1 MILAGFGIQD
11 KGQLLMKSVRLHG
24 TGNLQIHEEPVP
36 VAGMGEKLVRIKSVG
51 VCGSDLHWFSEGS
64 IGDAKL
70 EHPLVLGH
78 EFAGVTEDGQRV
90 AIDPA
95 IPCGHCE
102 YCDHGHPNLCD
113 NLIFAGHGKTDG
125 ALREWMA
132 WSEKSL
138 FPVPDSLSDADA
150 AMLEPLGVAIYTVDL
165 GKLQAGMTV
174 GVFGCGP
181 IGLLIIQMAKLS
193 GASTI
198 IATDKLAHRVEAA
211 KSFGATPAFLAEEGR
226 ELEEIR
232 AATNGRGVEV
242 AFEAAGPQDCVDA
255 AFAAVAPGGKVILA
269 GIPDNDKTSFSASMA
284 RRKGLT
290 IKLVRRMK
298 HTYPRAI
305 ELVWKGLVDVR
316 SIVTRRFPLDQAA
329 EAFRVAQRREGL
341 KIIIEV

>member
-1 MILAGFGIQD
+1 
-11 KGQLLMKSVRLHG
+11 MKAVRLHG

-36 VAGMGEKLVRIKSVG
+36 AAGAGERLVRVKAVG
-51 VCGSDLHWFSEGS
+51 VCGSDLHWFAEGS

-78 EFAGVTEDGQRV
+78 EFAGITEEGQRV

-102 YCDHGHPNLCD
+102 FCERGHPNLCAD
-113 NLIFAGHGKTDG
+113 LIFAGHGKTDG
-125 ALREWMA
+125 GLREWIA

-138 FPVPDSLSDADA
+138 VPIPDSISDADG
-150 AMLEPLGVAIYTVDL
+150 AMLEPLGIAIHSVDL
-165 GKLQAGMTV
+165 GKLKAGMTI

-181 IGLLIIQMAKLS
+181 IGLLILQMAKLA
-193 GASTI
+193 GAATI

-211 KSFGATPAFLAEEGR
+211 RRLGATHAFLADEGR
-226 ELEEIR
+226 ELEALR
-232 AATNGRGVEV
+232 AATRGREVDV
-242 AFEAAGPQDCVDA
+242 AFEAAGTQDAVDIS
-255 AFAAVAPGGKVILA
+255 FAAVTPGGKIIIA
-269 GIPDNDKTSFSASMA
+269 GIPDDDKTSFSASTA

-305 ELVWKGLVDVR
+305 ELVSKGLVDVR
-316 SIVTRRFPLDQAA
+316 SLVTHRFPLEQAA
-329 EAFRVAQRREGL
+329 EAFRVAERREGL
-341 KIIIEV
+341 KVLIEV

>member
-1 MILAGFGIQD
+1 
-11 KGQLLMKSVRLHG
+11 MKSVRLHG
-24 TGNLQIHEEPVP
+24 IGDLKLHDEPVP
-36 VAGMGEKLVRIKSVG
+36 IAGDGEKLVRIRSVG

-78 EFAGVTEDGQRV
+78 EFSGVTEDDQRV

-95 IPCGHCE
+95 IPCGRCE
-102 YCDHGHPNLCD
+102 FCDHGNPNLCSS
-113 NLIFAGHGKTDG
+113 LLFAGHGKTDG

-132 WSEKSL
+132 WDQRRFFSI
-138 FPVPDSLSDADA
+138 PDSLSDADG
-150 AMLEPLGVAIYTVDL
+150 AMLEPLGVAIHSVDL
-165 GKLQAGMTV
+165 GKLTAGMTV

-181 IGLLIIQMAKLS
+181 IGLLIVQMARLS
-193 GASTI
+193 GAANI
-198 IATDKLAHRVEAA
+198 IVTDRLVHRLEAA
-211 KSFGATPAFLAEEGR
+211 KALGASHVILAQDGR

-232 AATNGRGVEV
+232 AATRGRGVDV
-242 AFEAAGPQDCVDA
+242 AFDAAGTQSAVDA
-255 AFAAVAPGGKVILA
+255 AFAAVSTGGKVVLA
-269 GIPDNDKTSFSASMA
+269 GIPDDDKTSFSASTA

-305 ELVWKGLVDVR
+305 ELVSKGLVDVR
-316 SIVTRRFPLDQAA
+316 SLVTHRFPLEQSA

-341 KIIIEV
+341 KIIIDV

>member
-1 MILAGFGIQD
+1 
-11 KGQLLMKSVRLHG
+11 MKSVRLHG
-24 TGNLQIHEEPVP
+24 TGDLQIHNEEIPG
-36 VAGMGEKLVRIKSVG
+36 AGVGEKLIRVKSVG

-78 EFAGVTEDGQRV
+78 EFAGVTEEGQRV

-102 YCDHGHPNLCD
+102 FCGHGYPNLCA
-113 NLIFAGHGKTDG
+113 NLIFAGHGKHDG
-125 ALREWMA
+125 ALREWLA

-138 FPVPDSLSDADA
+138 FPIPDSISDSDGAL
-150 AMLEPLGVAIYTVDL
+150 LEPLGIAIHAVDL
-165 GKLQAGMTV
+165 GKLKAGMTV

-181 IGLLIIQMAKLS
+181 IGLLILQMARLA
-193 GASTI
+193 GAANI
-198 IATDKLAHRVEAA
+198 IATDKFVHRVEAA
-211 KSFGATPAFLAEEGR
+211 KTFGASQAFLVDENPR
-226 ELEEIR
+226 LSEID
-232 AATNGRGVEV
+232 AASGGRGVDV
-242 AFEAAGPQDCVDA
+242 AFEAAGTQDAVDD
-255 AFAAVAPGGKVILA
+255 AFASVIPGGKVILA
-269 GIPDNDKTSFSASMA
+269 GIPDDDKTCFSASTA

-305 ELVWKGLVDVR
+305 ELVSKGLVDVR
-316 SIVTRRFPLDQAA
+316 SLVTHHFPLEQAA

-341 KIIIEV
+341 KIIIDL